1 MVGHLITL
9 LMCGHNRQENFW
21 MSLLNVRDVLNMT
34 TYYTEKNEGQ
44 IVHVEYLKLS
54 TEHKTECHMN

>member
-1 MVGHLITL
+1 MF
-9 LMCGHNRQENFW
+9 GHNRQENFW
-21 MSLLNVRDVLNMT
+21 MSLLNVWDVLNMT

-54 TEHKTECHMN
+54 TEHKTECNMN